1 VKQVYIVTDSTSD
14 IPLDLAEK
22 WQVGIVPCYIQF
34 GTESYLDRV
43 ELPRA
48 EFYQR
53 LEAATNLPTT
63 SAPPSGLFA
72 EVYRKLLDKAS
83 GIISLHPPDH
93 LSALRQSALNGWDL
107 LESELPFRAIDT
119 GQITMGLGWLT
130 LRAAQAAAE
139 GADLDRIVELIDQL
153 RSRTIVYAVLDT
165 MKYLHRSGR
174 VGWAQGAIGRL
185 LRIRPML
192 KVFEGQILSLGYSR
206 TQGKTMEALLDQL
219 RGLGQVE
226 NMAILHSNAP
236 ALAER
241 FRELI
246 DPLQLPEPILSIN
259 ITPVLGTHVGPS
271 GIGFAAV
278 ETG

>member
-14 IPLDLAEK
+14 VPIDLAEK
-22 WQVGIVPCYIQF
+22 WQVEIVPCYVHF

-48 EFYQR
+48 EFYRR
-53 LEAATNLPTT
+53 LETASDVPTT

-72 EVYRKLLDKAS
+72 EVYRKLVDKAA

-107 LESELPFRAIDT
+107 VESKLPYQAIDT
-119 GQITMGLGWLT
+119 GQITMGLGWVV

-139 GADLDRIVELIDQL
+139 GADVDRIAGLIDQL
-153 RSRTIVYAVLDT
+153 RSRVAVYAALDT

-174 VGWAQGAIGRL
+174 VGWARGAIGRL

-192 KVFEGQILSLGYSR
+192 KVFEGEIVSLGYSR
-206 TQGKTMEALLDQL
+206 TQGKTMEALFDQL
-219 RGLGQVE
+219 RDMGPLE

-246 DPLQLPEPILSIN
+246 APLQLPEPVLSIN

-271 GIGFAAV
+271 GLGFAAV
-278 ETG
+278 QTG